1 MSRRGVRIAT
11 LAVLLPSVGV
21 LSVGAL
27 SACASP
33 TPLTGVTVDARQT
46 RFDGPLRQV
55 QLSVSN
61 TSDHPITVIRA
72 ELDSTRFASPVAF
85 DRPQRI
91 PAGSARDLPVRLP
104 EAVCDGGDPIDLV
117 HLTVEG
123 TGGSPAT
130 ATVAIAD
137 TAVLDAI
144 TTSECFIAA
153 VAAIAVI
160 EPPSQAPWMPATHA
174 PVTLEFTVRPT
185 GSAGSLTIHDVG
197 ATTLFAHVD
206 GGGARI
212 IATPVDLAVDATADP
227 ALITVLL
234 EPSRC
239 DPHAIA
245 EDKKG
250 TILPFSIELD
260 GQRMTVPIAVG
271 DEVRASLYDYVSAWC
286 ATGP

>member
-1 MSRRGVRIAT
+1 MSRRGVVIAT
-11 LAVLLPSVGV
+11 VAMLLIGSG
-21 LSVGAL
+21 SL
-27 SACASP
+27 SACASLASLP
-33 TPLTGVTVDARQT
+33 EGITVDARQT

-55 QLSVSN
+55 QLSVVN
-61 TSDHPITVIRA
+61 ASDEPITVLSA
-72 ELDSTRFASPVAF
+72 ELDSTRFASPVSF
-85 DRPQRI
+85 ERPQLI

-104 EAVCDGGDPIDLV
+104 ASRCDGVEPIDLV
-117 HLTVEG
+117 HLTIEG
-123 TGGSPAT
+123 ADGTAST

-144 TTSECFIAA
+144 TSSECFIVA
-153 VAAIAVI
+153 VAAIAAI
-160 EPPSQAPWMPATHA
+160 EPPLTASWMPTTRT

-197 ATTLFAHVD
+197 ATTLFAPVD
-206 GGGARI
+206 ERGARI
-212 IATPVDLAVDATADP
+212 IATPVGLDVDATIDP
-227 ALITVLL
+227 AVITVRL

-260 GQRMTVPIAVG
+260 GDRSTVPIAVG
-271 DEVRASLYDYVSAWC
+271 DEVRASLYDYATAWC
-286 ATGP
+286 ALAP